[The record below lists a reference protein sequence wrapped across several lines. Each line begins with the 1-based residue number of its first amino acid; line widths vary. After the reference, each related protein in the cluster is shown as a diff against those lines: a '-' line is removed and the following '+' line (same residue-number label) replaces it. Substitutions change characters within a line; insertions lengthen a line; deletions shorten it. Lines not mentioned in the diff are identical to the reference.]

1 MGTLKNDPTVT
12 ECKWTLELQNKVYRS
27 QKKMTPCLN
36 NARDF
41 NLKKILWWRILREI
55 LDIAAFR
62 VCIYKKHQDTQ
73 VWKFYEGNSFRTKHV
88 DLFQAHV
95 LVLMKG
101 MQGCKAI
108 GHLPLKELGTF
119 EI

>member
-41 NLKKILWWRILREI
+41 NLKKKSCGGE
-55 LDIAAFR
+55 
-62 VCIYKKHQDTQ
+62 
-73 VWKFYEGNSFRTKHV
+73 S
-88 DLFQAHV
+88 
-95 LVLMKG
+95 
-101 MQGCKAI
+101 
-108 GHLPLKELGTF
+108 
-119 EI
+119 